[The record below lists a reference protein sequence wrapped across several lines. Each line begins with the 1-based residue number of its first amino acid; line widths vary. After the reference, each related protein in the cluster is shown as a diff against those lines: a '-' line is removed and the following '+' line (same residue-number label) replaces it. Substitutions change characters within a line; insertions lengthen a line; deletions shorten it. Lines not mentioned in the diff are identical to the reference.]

1 VKNCCISPLRQ
12 IRYNTKNTKNIAE
25 DSAMLGLKAKYGD
38 LGLGSKGP
46 SLEEQVLGLVLV
58 TKALVN
64 SNGHSPKS

>member
-1 VKNCCISPLRQ
+1 
-12 IRYNTKNTKNIAE
+12 
-25 DSAMLGLKAKYGD
+25 MLGLKAKYGD